1 MDFLFRF
8 CRACRRSIAPPLQ
21 APCLHAMYPILAGDT
36 PLTRVPI
43 YKVEELDSRILLSCV
58 RVHPL
63 ARQAR
68 LHNSLLFLGHDCSPR
83 VMQRRSAMLAA
94 GPCIMKYFSSHLS
107 RCPFTRIHV

>member
-1 MDFLFRF
+1 MPARYV
-8 CRACRRSIAPPLQ
+8 
-21 APCLHAMYPILAGDT
+21 YPILAGDT

-68 LHNSLLFLGHDCSPR
+68 LHNSLLFLGHTTVRPG
-83 VMQRRSAMLAA
+83 LKYAA
-94 GPCIMKYFSSHLS
+94 AISHASGWSMHYEIL
-107 RCPFTRIHV
+107 